1 MRALRLSVLLS
12 ALAGCVAVPGRAP
25 TAAPRD
31 PTQPEFSAAS
41 LERSLHA
48 ETNRVQAGARVLR
61 WNAWLAPTDATR
73 RPAPPRPDS
82 RAASRPGRIRIGV
95 AENLARYGLY
105 RSTRETTRGARV
117 TRTTDWY
124 RRDELVV
131 QAGRTGRGRRRG
143 MAREPGPPAQPARRP
158 PRERGARR
166 GRPRRRRIRHA
177 VVLLTAGDARRRGGP
192 RRNVRVTWP
201 GVARARTGRPAPS
214 RRRASRRNEWTRGP
228 KRRHR
233 T

>member
-124 RRDELVV
+124 RRDELAAAVV
-131 QAGRTGRGRRRG
+131 AGWL
-143 MAREPGPPAQPARRP
+143 ASPAHRHNLLDV
-158 PRERGARR
+158 
-166 GRPRRRRIRHA
+166 RHA
-177 VVLLTAGDARRRGGP
+177 SEALGVVVHGDDAY
-192 RRNVRVTWP
+192 VTQ
-201 GVARARTGRPAPS
+201 S
-214 RRRASRRNEWTRGP
+214 FF
-228 KRRHR
+228 
-233 T
+233 